1 MKSDVMTVR
10 LAPEINKKLDELAR
24 NTNRSKAYLA
34 GQAIASYVERNAWQV
49 ARIKEAL
56 EEARSGAPGISHAE
70 IVEWM
75 SSWGSDNE
83 LPPPEPAKP

>member
-56 EEARSGAPGISHAE
+56 DEVRSGAPGIPHAE
-70 IVEWM
+70 IVDWM
-75 SSWGSDNE
+75 NSWGTDHE
-83 LPPPEPAKP
+83 LPPPEPSKS